1 MTLLLLIIG
10 SVIFLVVV
18 SFAVEAMRRRPT
30 APATLYWAP
39 KIPIQTTVIDGI
51 TIRYIK
57 TGKGP
62 TLVLLHTLRTQLD
75 IFEKLVPLLSKS
87 FTVYA
92 LDYPGHGFSDIPET
106 DYDPDLFVRTV
117 EGFLDKLDLKD
128 VTLAGI
134 SIGGA
139 IPLIVA
145 ANHNPRVKKV
155 IAINPYDYARGMGIA
170 RANGWAW
177 LTFNLA
183 RVPVLG
189 ETVMRLRNQFIE
201 QRILQGGVANPES
214 ITPGFGAQVR
224 ASGFR
229 PNHYRA
235 FLNLLRHAYKWDEA
249 RQRYSEINLPVLVIY
264 GDQDWSR
271 QEERRRT
278 VQAIPGAKVETVAD
292 AGHFLSLDQPE
303 HLAELIKS
311 FSGAEASQATKLG
324 PDDRV

>member
-10 SVIFLVVV
+10 SLIFLVAV

-30 APATLYWAP
+30 APTAIYWAP
-39 KIPIQTTVIDGI
+39 KIPIQTTVIDGN

-189 ETVMRLRNQFIE
+189 ESVMRLRNQFIE

-249 RQRYSEINLPVLVIY
+249 RQRYGEINLPVLVIY
-264 GDQDWSR
+264 GDRDWSR

-292 AGHFLSLDQPE
+292 GGHFLSLDRPE
-303 HLAELIKS
+303 RLAELIKS
-311 FSGAEASQATKLG
+311 FTGAQASQTTKLG
-324 PDDRV
+324 PDDRG

>member
-10 SVIFLVVV
+10 SLIFLVVL
-18 SFAVEAMRRRPT
+18 SFGVEAMRQRPT
-30 APATLYWAP
+30 APTTLYWNP
-39 KIPIQTTVIDGI
+39 KIPILTTVIGGN

-57 TGKGP
+57 TRKGP
-62 TLVLLHTLRTQLD
+62 PLVLLHTLRTQLD

-106 DYDPDLFVRTV
+106 TYDPDLFVRTV

-134 SIGGA
+134 SIGGV

-145 ANHNPRVKKV
+145 ANRNSRVKKV
-155 IAINPYDYARGMGIA
+155 IAINPYDYAHGMGIA

-183 RVPVLG
+183 KVPVLG

-201 QRILQGGVANPES
+201 QRILQGGVANPEA

-224 ASGFR
+224 ASGLR
-229 PNHYRA
+229 PNQYRA
-235 FLNLLRHAYKWDEA
+235 FLNLLRYAHKWDEA
-249 RQRYSEINLPVLVIY
+249 KRRYSEINLPVLVIY
-264 GDQDWSR
+264 GDRDWSR

-278 VQAIPGAKVETVAD
+278 VQAIPGAKLETVTNG
-292 AGHFLSLDQPE
+292 GHFLSLDQPE
-303 HLAELIKS
+303 RLAELIKS
-311 FSGAEASQATKLG
+311 FNTARII
-324 PDDRV
+324 P

>member
-10 SVIFLVVV
+10 SLIFLVAV
-18 SFAVEAMRRRPT
+18 SFAVEAMRRRPAAPT
-30 APATLYWAP
+30 ALYWAP
-39 KIPIQTTVIDGI
+39 KIPIQTTVIDGN

-177 LTFNLA
+177 LTFNVA

-249 RQRYSEINLPVLVIY
+249 RQRYGEINLPVLVIY

-278 VQAIPGAKVETVAD
+278 VQAIPGARVETVAD
-292 AGHFLSLDQPE
+292 GGHFLSLDQPE
-303 HLAELIKS
+303 RLAELIKS
-311 FSGAEASQATKLG
+311 FTGAKASQTTKLG
-324 PDDRV
+324 PDGRV

>member
-10 SVIFLVVV
+10 SLIFLVAV

-30 APATLYWAP
+30 APTALYWAP
-39 KIPIQTTVIDGI
+39 KIPIQTTVIDGN

-92 LDYPGHGFSDIPET
+92 LDYPGHGFSDIPQT

-134 SIGGA
+134 SIGGV

-249 RQRYSEINLPVLVIY
+249 RQRYGEINLPVLVIY
-264 GDQDWSR
+264 GDRDWSR

-278 VQAIPGAKVETVAD
+278 VQAIPGARAETVAN

-303 HLAELIKS
+303 RLAELIKS
-311 FSGAEASQATKLG
+311 FTGAKASQATKLG

>member
-10 SVIFLVVV
+10 SLVLLVLV
-18 SFAVEAMRRRPT
+18 SFGVEALRRRPT
-30 APATLYWAP
+30 APKTLYWAP
-39 KIPIQTTVIDGI
+39 KIRIQTTVIGGN

-57 TGKGP
+57 TGRGP

-92 LDYPGHGFSDIPET
+92 LDYPGHGFSDIPKT
-106 DYDPDLFVRTV
+106 DYNPDLFVKTV
-117 EGFLDKLDLKD
+117 EGFFEKLDLKD
-128 VTLAGI
+128 ITLVGI
-134 SIGGA
+134 SIGGV

-155 IAINPYDYARGMGIA
+155 IAINPYDYARGLGIA

-177 LTFNLA
+177 LTFNVA

-201 QRILQGGVANPES
+201 QRILQGGVANPDS

-224 ASGFR
+224 ASGLR
-229 PNHYRA
+229 QGHYRA
-235 FLNLLRHAYKWDEA
+235 FLYLLRHAHIWDEA
-249 RQRYSEINLPVLVIY
+249 RQRYGGIRAPVLVIY

-271 QEERRRT
+271 QEERRHT
-278 VQAIPGAKVETVAD
+278 VQAIPGAKVETVANG
-292 AGHFLSLDQPE
+292 GHFLSLDQPE
-303 HLAELIKS
+303 RLAELIKS
-311 FSGAEASQATKLG
+311 FAGANASQTTKLD

>member
-10 SVIFLVVV
+10 SLILLVAV

-30 APATLYWAP
+30 APTTLYWDP
-39 KIPIQTTVIDGI
+39 KIPIQTTLIDGN

-139 IPLIVA
+139 IPLIIA

-249 RQRYSEINLPVLVIY
+249 RQRYGEINLPVLVIY
-264 GDQDWSR
+264 GDRDWSR

-278 VQAIPGAKVETVAD
+278 VQAIPGARVETVAD
-292 AGHFLSLDQPE
+292 GGHFLSLDQPE
-303 HLAELIKS
+303 RLAKLIKS
-311 FSGAEASQATKLG
+311 FTGAQASQTTKLG

>member
-1 MTLLLLIIG
+1 MTLLLLIVG
-10 SVIFLVVV
+10 SLILLVAV
-18 SFAVEAMRRRPT
+18 SFAVEAMRRRPA
-30 APATLYWAP
+30 APTTLYWAP
-39 KIPIQTTVIDGI
+39 KIPIQTTLIDGN

-57 TGKGP
+57 AGKGP
-62 TLVLLHTLRTQLD
+62 SLVLLHTLRTQLD

-128 VTLAGI
+128 VILAGI
-134 SIGGA
+134 SIGGV

-155 IAINPYDYARGMGIA
+155 IAINPYDYARGLGIA

-201 QRILQGGVANPES
+201 QRILQGGVANHVA

-224 ASGFR
+224 ASGLR
-229 PNHYRA
+229 PGHYRA
-235 FLNLLRHAYKWDEA
+235 FLNLLRHAHLWDEA
-249 RQRYSEINLPVLVIY
+249 RRRYGEITVPVLVIY
-264 GDQDWSR
+264 GDRDWSR
-271 QEERRRT
+271 EEERQRT
-278 VQAIPGAKVETVAD
+278 VSAIPGAKMETVAN
-292 AGHFLSLDQPE
+292 AGHFLSLDQPDR
-303 HLAELIKS
+303 LANLIKS
-311 FSGAEASQATKLG
+311 FIGAQEQATKLDLDG
-324 PDDRV
+324 RV

>member
-1 MTLLLLIIG
+1 
-10 SVIFLVVV
+10 
-18 SFAVEAMRRRPT
+18 VEALRRRPT
-30 APATLYWAP
+30 APTTLYWAP
-39 KIPIQTTVIDGI
+39 KIPIQTTVIGGN

-62 TLVLLHTLRTQLD
+62 PLVLLHTLRTQLD

-106 DYDPDLFVRTV
+106 DYNPDLFVRTV

-128 VTLAGI
+128 AILAGI
-134 SIGGA
+134 SIGGV

-145 ANHNPRVKKV
+145 ANRNPRVKKV
-155 IAINPYDYARGMGIA
+155 IAINPYDYAHGMGIA
-170 RANGWAW
+170 RGNGWAW

-183 RVPVLG
+183 KVPVLG

-201 QRILQGGVANPES
+201 QRILEGGVANPKA

-224 ASGFR
+224 ASGLR
-229 PNHYRA
+229 PGHYRA
-235 FLNLLRHAYKWDEA
+235 FLNLLRHAHMWDAA
-249 RQRYSEINLPVLVIY
+249 RQRYGEINLPVFVIY

-271 QEERRRT
+271 PEERRRT
-278 VQAIPGAKVETVAD
+278 VQAIPGAKVETVANG
-292 AGHFLSLDQPE
+292 GHFLSLDQPE
-303 HLAELIKS
+303 RLAELIKL
-311 FSGAEASQATKLG
+311 FTGAQASQAKLRS
-324 PDDRV
+324 DDRT

>member
-10 SVIFLVVV
+10 SLIFLVVV

-75 IFEKLVPLLSKS
+75 IFEKLAPLLSKS

-249 RQRYSEINLPVLVIY
+249 RQRYGEINLPVLVIY

>member
-10 SVIFLVVV
+10 SLIFLVVV

-75 IFEKLVPLLSKS
+75 LFEELVPLLSKS

-249 RQRYSEINLPVLVIY
+249 RQRYGEINLPVLVIY

>member
-10 SVIFLVVV
+10 SLIFLVAL
-18 SFAVEAMRRRPT
+18 SFGVEALRRRPT
-30 APATLYWAP
+30 APTTLYWAP
-39 KIPIQTTVIDGI
+39 KIPIQTTVIGGN

-57 TGKGP
+57 SGRGP

-75 IFEKLVPLLSKS
+75 IFEKLVPLLSES

-92 LDYPGHGFSDIPET
+92 LDYPGHGFSEIPKT

-117 EGFLDKLDLKD
+117 EEFLDKLDLKD
-128 VTLAGI
+128 VTLVGI
-134 SIGGA
+134 SIGGV

-155 IAINPYDYARGMGIA
+155 IAINPYDYAHGMGIA

-183 RVPVLG
+183 KVPVLG
-189 ETVMRLRNQFIE
+189 ETVMRLRNRFIE
-201 QRILQGGVANPES
+201 QRILQGGVANPEA

-224 ASGFR
+224 ASGLR
-229 PNHYRA
+229 QGHYRA
-235 FLNLLRHAYKWDEA
+235 FLNLLRHAYLWDEA
-249 RQRYSEINLPVLVIY
+249 RERYGEITVPVLVVY
-264 GDQDWSR
+264 GDRDWSR
-271 QEERRRT
+271 EDERQRT
-278 VQAIPGAKVETVAD
+278 IKAIPGAKVETVSN
-292 AGHFLSLDQPE
+292 AGHFLSLDRPE
-303 HLAELIKS
+303 RLAELINS
-311 FSGAEASQATKLG
+311 FTGAKTSQATKLG

>member
-10 SVIFLVVV
+10 SLIFLVLL
-18 SFAVEAMRRRPT
+18 SFGVEALRRRPT
-30 APATLYWAP
+30 APTTLYWAP
-39 KIPIQTTVIDGI
+39 KIPIQTTVIDGH

-87 FTVYA
+87 FTLYA

-106 DYDPDLFVRTV
+106 NYDPDLFVRAV
-117 EGFLDKLDLKD
+117 EGFLDKFDLNN

-134 SIGGA
+134 SIGGV

-145 ANHNPRVKKV
+145 ANRNPRVKKV
-155 IAINPYDYARGMGIA
+155 IAINPYDYAHGMV
-170 RANGWAW
+170 WAW

-201 QRILQGGVANPES
+201 QRILQGGVANPKAIS
-214 ITPGFGAQVR
+214 PGFGAQVR
-224 ASGFR
+224 ASGLR
-229 PNHYRA
+229 PGHYRA
-235 FLNLLRHAYKWDEA
+235 FLNLLRHAHLWDRA
-249 RQRYSEINLPVLVIY
+249 RERYGEIRVPVLVVY
-264 GDQDWSR
+264 GDRDWSR
-271 QEERRRT
+271 EDERQRT
-278 VQAIPGAKVETVAD
+278 VNAIPGAKMETVA
-292 AGHFLSLDQPE
+292 AGGHFLSLDQPE
-303 HLAELIKS
+303 RLATLIKS
-311 FSGAEASQATKLG
+311 FTGAQASQATKLG